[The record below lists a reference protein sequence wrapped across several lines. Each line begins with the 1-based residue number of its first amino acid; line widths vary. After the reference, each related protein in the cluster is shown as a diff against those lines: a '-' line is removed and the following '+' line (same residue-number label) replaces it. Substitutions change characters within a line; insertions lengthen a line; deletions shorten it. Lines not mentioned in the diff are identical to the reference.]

1 MQKSINAL
9 AALGLPYSDAN
20 TVSDKGFEDGAQYR
34 IEIPSTETPEAF
46 QLALDEAK
54 RIGCPI
60 HRISQGSGI

>member
-46 QLALDEAK
+46 Q
-54 RIGCPI
+54 IGCPI